1 MIELTTK
8 RATGLDALRGFA
20 ILTMVLSGMIPWGVL
35 PSWMYHAQVPPPN
48 HVFNPNLPGITWVD
62 LVFPFF
68 LFALGAAIPLA
79 LSKRRESGESTL
91 KIIGYVVERTFLLGF
106 FAILH
111 RHFSPYVISQDQ
123 TATTWLLALA
133 GFLVMFAIYVRTPK
147 NWNKKLGY
155 GVKIAGW
162 IGAVL
167 MLALLKYPD
176 GTGLSLYRN
185 NIILVVLTNVF
196 FFGSIIWLLT
206 SRNILLRLAILGV
219 FFGLRLSH
227 EFGGWIGWVWNFSP
241 IPWMYKMDYLKYL
254 FIVLPGTIVGD
265 MIVDWMKRPADEKFS
280 WSPNRVHAI
289 SDLMMLFVIIL
300 LVGLKARWLWQ
311 TSLVTFVLLITV
323 AFLFRKPINE
333 TELLL
338 KRLFVWGAIWI
349 VLGLVFEP
357 FEGGIKKDH
366 STMSYYFLTT
376 GLAIFMLISFMII
389 IDVMKRG
396 SFLRLLIDNGQNPM
410 IAYSGMGGL
419 VMPALCLTSLHPFI
433 LRITASPWIGF
444 CRGLVYTIL
453 LALIVSFF
461 TKKKIFWRT

>member
-1 MIELTTK
+1 
-8 RATGLDALRGFA
+8 
-20 ILTMVLSGMIPWGVL
+20 
-35 PSWMYHAQVPPPN
+35 
-48 HVFNPNLPGITWVD
+48 
-62 LVFPFF
+62 
-68 LFALGAAIPLA
+68 
-79 LSKRRESGESTL
+79 
-91 KIIGYVVERTFLLGF
+91 
-106 FAILH
+106 
-111 RHFSPYVISQDQ
+111 
-123 TATTWLLALA
+123 
-133 GFLVMFAIYVRTPK
+133 
-147 NWNKKLGY
+147 
-155 GVKIAGW
+155 
-162 IGAVL
+162 
-167 MLALLKYPD
+167 
-176 GTGLSLYRN
+176 
-185 NIILVVLTNVF
+185 
-196 FFGSIIWLLT
+196 
-206 SRNILLRLAILGV
+206 
-219 FFGLRLSH
+219 
-227 EFGGWIGWVWNFSP
+227 
-241 IPWMYKMDYLKYL
+241 
-254 FIVLPGTIVGD
+254 
-265 MIVDWMKRPADEKFS
+265 
-280 WSPNRVHAI
+280 
-289 SDLMMLFVIIL
+289 
-300 LVGLKARWLWQ
+300 LKARWLWQ